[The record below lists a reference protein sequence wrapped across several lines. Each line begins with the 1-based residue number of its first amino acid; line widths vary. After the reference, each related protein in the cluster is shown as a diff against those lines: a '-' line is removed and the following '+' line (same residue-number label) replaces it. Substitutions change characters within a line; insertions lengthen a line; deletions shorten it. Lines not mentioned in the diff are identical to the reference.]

1 MTLNNTYN
9 HHIFLYDRKSLKLNG
24 IKKID
29 HFDEQEFL
37 LESSMGWILV
47 KGKQLTLKNME
58 LNKQDVII
66 EGEINSIQYIEH
78 HGKCNWWSKLLK

>member
-1 MTLNNTYN
+1 MALTNTYN

-24 IKKID
+24 IIKID

-37 LESSMGWILV
+37 LESSMGWIIV

-58 LNKQDVII
+58 LNKQEVII
-66 EGEINSIQYIEH
+66 EGEINLIQYIEH
-78 HGKCNWWSKLLK
+78 HQKNNWLSKLLK